1 MVVMH
6 GRVFRTHK
14 VAVMQAMF
22 VLKSF
27 QGLKK
32 RIRID
37 TLKEV
42 VQPFGRKQV
51 VMGSLM
57 KQRFSKAKLK
67 VAYDPN
73 GQQGHPPLVYP

>member
-1 MVVMH
+1 MVIMH
-6 GRVFRTHK
+6 GHVFRAHK
-14 VAVMQAMF
+14 VAVMQEMF

-42 VQPFGRKQV
+42 MHPFRRKQV

-67 VAYDPN
+67 VAYHPN
-73 GQQGHPPLVYP
+73 GQ